1 MTTPLNSA
9 MTTQTIFVVASAA
22 TSSYMD
28 ILGVAGTSI
37 DNGIQ
42 VIMSNNYTQF
52 VTRFGGTSIMTG
64 GTVTQNTPF
73 LYGVTYISG
82 GNSFIYL
89 NGSQTGSNASSPA
102 ISGTGTV
109 MLGAYRIN
117 SITDEFYNGR
127 MNEVLVYNQVLSTS
141 QRQRIE
147 GYLAEKWGLRGSLGG
162 LNHPSRFGPPMILP
176 TQISGCTLWLD
187 AADATTFTL
196 SGSNVTQWRDKSGNG
211 RNFTRAGTA
220 DRLTRITVDGNP
232 VVYFNSDGGSSNA
245 WMTGTVPFSSS
256 VTVLKV
262 FTPIVFSPY
271 NNIFWA
277 WAWTAEQDR
286 APGVRGWNGTP
297 DIQPYV
303 TWVGHNNNRIAL
315 TYGTP
320 YVSFVE
326 FTGGGANTRYS
337 INGSTSVSSGTIAS
351 NTITPSTFF
360 LGGDGPP
367 SGATIQGRFYL
378 SEFIVFSNTL
388 TDTQRQQVEGYLAW
402 KWGLQANLPTSTHP
416 YKAIK
421 P

>member
-1 MTTPLNSA
+1 
-9 MTTQTIFVVASAA
+9 
-22 TSSYMD
+22 
-28 ILGVAGTSI
+28 
-37 DNGIQ
+37 
-42 VIMSNNYTQF
+42 
-52 VTRFGGTSIMTG
+52 
-64 GTVTQNTPF
+64 
-73 LYGVTYISG
+73 
-82 GNSFIYL
+82 
-89 NGSQTGSNASSPA
+89 
-102 ISGTGTV
+102 
-109 MLGAYRIN
+109 
-117 SITDEFYNGR
+117 
-127 MNEVLVYNQVLSTS
+127 
-141 QRQRIE
+141 
-147 GYLAEKWGLRGSLGG
+147 
-162 LNHPSRFGPPMILP
+162 
-176 TQISGCTLWLD
+176 
-187 AADATTFTL
+187 
-196 SGSNVTQWRDKSGNG
+196 
-211 RNFTRAGTA
+211 
-220 DRLTRITVDGNP
+220 
-232 VVYFNSDGGSSNA
+232 
-245 WMTGTVPFSSS
+245 MTGTVPFSSS